1 MKLKELTID
10 MLQFEKFCEDN
21 PELDEQTKTDTLDS
35 IKLPFNKKAL
45 GVACVIKNIKTPV
58 AAIDVEIKRLQAHKN
73 AIESKADWLKSY
85 LRDNMIAAKIEVI
98 EDDLVK
104 IRLQEG
110 RAKLEITCEVDQL
123 PKKYRKTKM
132 AIVAETELIKTV
144 LESGTK
150 IPGCKLKKTPF
161 IKFY

>member
-1 MKLKELTID
+1 MKLKELTTEMI
-10 MLQFEKFCEDN
+10 QFEKFCEEN

-45 GVACVIKNIKTPV
+45 GVACVMKNIGVPI
-58 AAIDVEIKRLQAHKN
+58 AAIDKEIERLQAHKK
-73 AIESKADWLKSY
+73 AITGKVSWLKSY

-98 EDDLVK
+98 EDDLIK
-104 IRLQEG
+104 IRLQKG
-110 RAKLEITCEVDQL
+110 RAKLEIVCEVDQL

-144 LESGTK
+144 LESGKK
-150 IPGCKLKKTPF
+150 IPGCKLTKTPF
-161 IKFY
+161 VKFY